1 MQYRAFPRIPDLPIS
16 ILGFGCMRLP
26 VVDRD
31 YTRIDEPQAQQLLGQ
46 ALDAGVN
53 FIDTAYPY
61 HGGQS
66 EVFVGRAL
74 RALGRDRV
82 RLATKSPTWL
92 IQTEADWERRL
103 EEQRARLGVETI
115 DFYLLHSL
123 EAERWQE
130 VKALRGLEF
139 LERVRADGRVR
150 HVGFSFHGSADGF
163 KTIIDDYDW
172 EFCQVQYNFLDETY
186 QAGTEGVRYAAA
198 RGVGVI
204 AMEPLRGGGLGAKV
218 PDPVRAMW
226 EGHPVAR
233 TPAEWAFRW
242 VWNHPEIVTALS
254 GMNAEPQV
262 RENVAVARD
271 ARAGALTPAD
281 LALFERVRAFYRDRT
296 KVACTTC
303 GYCQPCPNGVAIPEV
318 LSAYNT
324 SAMFDARKTA
334 AAVYAAFIMG
344 HGHGA
349 DRCLACGECEPK
361 CPQEIPIVEKLAEA
375 HAHLT
380 S

>member
-1 MQYRAFPRIPDLPIS
+1 MQYRAFPRIPELPIS

-31 YTRIDEPQAQQLLGQ
+31 YTLIDEPQALRLLGL

-74 RALGRDRV
+74 KALGRDRV
-82 RLATKSPTWL
+82 HLATKLPIWL
-92 IQTEADWERRL
+92 VNTEADWERLL
-103 EEQRARLGVETI
+103 EEQRSRLGVETI

-130 VKALRGLEF
+130 VKALKGPEF
-139 LERVRADGRVR
+139 LERARADGRIR
-150 HVGFSFHGSADGF
+150 HIGFSFHASPGGF
-163 KTIIDDYDW
+163 KAIIDDYDW

-186 QAGTEGVRYAAA
+186 QAGTEGVRHAASKGI
-198 RGVGVI
+198 GVV
-204 AMEPLRGGGLGAKV
+204 AMEPLRGGALGAKV
-218 PDPVRAMW
+218 PDQVRAIW
-226 EGHPVAR
+226 EEHPVTR

-242 VWNHPEIVTALS
+242 VWDHPEIVTALS
-254 GMNAEPQV
+254 GMNAEDQV

-271 ARAGALTPAD
+271 ARAGALEAAD
-281 LALFERVRAFYRDRT
+281 LALFERVRAFYHART

-303 GYCQPCPNGVAIPEV
+303 GYCQPCPSGVAIADV

-334 AAVYAAFIMG
+334 SAVYKAFVMG

-349 DRCLACGECEPK
+349 DLCVECGECEPK
-361 CPQEIPIVEKLAEA
+361 CPQAIPIVETLKEA

-380 S
+380 T